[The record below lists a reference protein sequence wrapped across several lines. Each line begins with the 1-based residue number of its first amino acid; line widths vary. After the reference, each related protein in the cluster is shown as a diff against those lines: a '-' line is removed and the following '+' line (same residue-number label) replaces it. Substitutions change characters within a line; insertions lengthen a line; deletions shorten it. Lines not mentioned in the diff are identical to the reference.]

1 MLRLRAGLV
10 GDERGPLLGQ
20 PHELVRR
27 VVEAGVHAVLEV
39 GRRRD
44 LHLLL
49 LLGEH
54 LGMMSGGCLR
64 SKLETGTKCKVSE
77 MKIGLTTRSGVSSV
91 IRFCDF

>member
-1 MLRLRAGLV
+1 MPPPANRLEVDDVGGRDGGGVDERGGAVRRLRARRVV

-44 LHLLL
+44 Q
-49 LLGEH
+49 
-54 LGMMSGGCLR
+54 LR
-64 SKLETGTKCKVSE
+64 APVGVAVKRKGVVS
-77 MKIGLTTRSGVSSV
+77 V
-91 IRFCDF
+91 

>member
-54 LGMMSGGCLR
+54 PGTMGAGWGGGGGQMRWLANPPEHQDDL
-64 SKLETGTKCKVSE
+64 KPTLET
-77 MKIGLTTRSGVSSV
+77 
-91 IRFCDF
+91 